1 MNKADLVEAIA
12 KHFDGN
18 RAEAARALN
27 AVVATITD
35 LAASGEKVS
44 ITGFGAFDRSYRG
57 DRMVRNPATGER
69 RPAGATYVPRFRAG
83 TNLKARIAASIG
95 TGESAG
101 SAKASSTAS
110 GKKTRKRA

>member
-1 MNKADLVEAIA
+1 MNKADLVEALA

-35 LAASGEKVS
+35 LAATGEKVS

-95 TGESAG
+95 TGEPAG
-101 SAKASSTAS
+101 STKGS
-110 GKKTRKRA
+110 GKKAKKRS